1 MKKMSRASQAM
12 SFIAGAT
19 NGEIADK
26 QTEKAKKYNSVGS
39 STVNF
44 SDAQGKLIKKLLEI
58 TKISTTM
65 TLFSAAA
72 QYMKEG
78 IDNLDY
84 MDYLPFLIGDKSNY
98 RFTMN
103 KNSTYLHFREK
114 YEEYKDNWVNL
125 RLRGVI
131 TLALLH
137 YAKCKLNLDLDELLK
152 GLNDE

>member
-26 QTEKAKKYNSVGS
+26 PTAKTKKYNSAGS

-84 MDYLPFLIGDKSNY
+84 MDYIPFLIGDKSNY
-98 RFTMN
+98 RFTMS
-103 KNSTYLHFREK
+103 KNSTYLYFREK
-114 YEEYKDNWVNL
+114 YEEYKENWVNL

-137 YAKCKLNLDLDELLK
+137 YAKNKLDLDLNELLE
-152 GLNDE
+152 GLDDE

>member
-84 MDYLPFLIGDKSNY
+84 IDYLPFVIGDKSNY

-103 KNSTYLHFREK
+103 KIALISIFVKSMKNIK
-114 YEEYKDNWVNL
+114 
-125 RLRGVI
+125 I
-131 TLALLH
+131 T
-137 YAKCKLNLDLDELLK
+137 
-152 GLNDE
+152 GLIFD